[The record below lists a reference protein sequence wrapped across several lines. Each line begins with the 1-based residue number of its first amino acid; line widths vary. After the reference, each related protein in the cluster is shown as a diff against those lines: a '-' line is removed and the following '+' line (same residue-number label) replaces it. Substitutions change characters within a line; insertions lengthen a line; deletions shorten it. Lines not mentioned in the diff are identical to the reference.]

1 MIINEKIL
9 EELELKSIQL
19 ISEEDFNPLIS
30 FKYLNGE
37 EDRLKCE
44 TGKHE
49 EVIENHLNKL
59 RTKIKREKLNKKL
72 NKIKK

>member
-9 EELELKSIQL
+9 EELELKSIQF
-19 ISEEDFNPLIS
+19 ISEVGFSPTIL

-49 EVIENHLNKL
+49 KAIENHLNKL

-72 NKIKK
+72 NKIK